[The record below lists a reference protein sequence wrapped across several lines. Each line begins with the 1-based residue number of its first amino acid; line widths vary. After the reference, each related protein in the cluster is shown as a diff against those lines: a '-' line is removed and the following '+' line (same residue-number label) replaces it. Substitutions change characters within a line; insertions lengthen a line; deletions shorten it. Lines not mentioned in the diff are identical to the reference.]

1 MLTLN
6 RLNNLDYIRAK
17 QSALIIARRTVTP
30 AEQRAINIE
39 LDVIYNAKYK
49 VLKELNNGNSY

>member
-6 RLNNLDYIRAK
+6 KLNNLDYIRVK
-17 QSALIIARRTVTP
+17 QAALIIARRTATP

-39 LDVIYNAKYK
+39 LDIIYNAKYK
-49 VLKELNNGNSY
+49 ILKKQSKCKK

>member
-17 QSALIIARRTVTP
+17 QSALIIARRTAIP

-39 LDVIYNAKYK
+39 LDIIYNAKYK
-49 VLKELNNGNSY
+49 VLKELSKCKN